1 MFKCDKVR
9 LVEFSDKLM
18 KNTKV
23 SKVMLSVVLGA
34 TTFLGGVA
42 ISAEVLT
49 PSDKEIG
56 LIEEAVNAL
65 SIIALGGEET
75 QIGLPSSVLVIVDK
89 QKQLEEIKAE
99 GIRLQR
105 EQEEAEKLRLAK
117 LEAERK
123 ANEEAERKALEE
135 AEKRLEEI
143 ERQKVIAEQKK
154 QQAQDKGVAYNG
166 SYYTPY
172 CTGCSGITKTGVDVR
187 NTIYHQG
194 MRVVAVD
201 PRVIPLHSIV
211 QVTTPHESF
220 KAIALDTGGAIKG
233 HKIDILVA
241 DKATAISLGRHTV
254 YIKVL
259 RSGK

>member
-23 SKVMLSVVLGA
+23 SKVMLSVALGA
-34 TTFLGGVA
+34 TIFLGGVA
-42 ISAEVLT
+42 ISAEVSA
-49 PSDKEIG
+49 PSDGEIK
-56 LIEEAVNAL
+56 LIEKAEKTL
-65 SIIALGGEET
+65 SIIALREEET
-75 QIGLPSSVLVIVDK
+75 QIELPSSVSVIVDK

-99 GIRLQR
+99 GIRLQK
-105 EQEEAEKLRLAK
+105 EQEEAERIRLAK
-117 LEAERK
+117 IEAERK
-123 ANEEAERKALEE
+123 AKEE
-135 AEKRLEEI
+135 AEK
-143 ERQKVIAEQKK
+143 QKAIAEQEK
-154 QQAQDKGVAYNG
+154 QQAQAKGIAFNG

-172 CTGCSGITKTGVDVR
+172 CKGCSGVTATGVDVR
-187 NTIYHQG
+187 KTIYHQG

-241 DKATAISLGRHTV
+241 DKATAYNLGRHTV
-254 YIKVL
+254 YVKVL